1 MLNLGLKIIAVIIGL
16 LILCLLVLKSTGVG
30 IGIRTTG
37 NTFTEQMAGVSVF
50 SWLLGILA
58 LIELGVFVLLFIT
71 SRDKTLLR

>member
-1 MLNLGLKIIAVIIGL
+1 MLNLGLKIVAVITGL
-16 LILCLLVLKSTGVG
+16 LILCLLVLKSVGVS

-37 NTFTEQMAGVSVF
+37 NIFAEQIAGVSVY

-58 LIELGVFVLLFIT
+58 LIELGIFVLLFIT